1 MRDAIATAKAI
12 LEKNSSIKEMEH
24 DKAEIQKMKAE
35 MMAMKEAMMQHMTDN
50 DATTEEMDKMMDK
63 MENMAYEELK
73 NLMKKEGIKYEA
85 YVSED
90 VGTATGGAQELDLSS
105 VDNPFST
112 RADADKDLKTLGD
125 VKKKKKVA
133 AGTIKSSDA
142 NSKVVDDKKDLPMK
156 EDLDA
161 LFSGEELSED
171 FKNKAAVIF
180 ESALALRTKQIQESL
195 EAEYAEI
202 YEASKEE
209 YRSDLA
215 SKMDEY
221 LSYVIEEWMKDNEI
235 AIERGLRADIAESFL
250 TGLKGLF
257 EQHYI
262 SIPEEKYDVL
272 EELTKKVESL
282 EESLNSQMKK
292 NAELRKD
299 SMISRCINIFN
310 EATDGLSDSEVE
322 KLKALAEGL
331 EYDSEDQF
339 RQKIAVIRENY
350 FTPSN
355 DTNELANEIVGETI
369 SEAVEEQVS
378 HLNESM
384 KFYSDMLSRSAHI
397 KKQTNFL
404 K

>member
-12 LEKNSSIKEMEH
+12 LEKNSSIKEME
-24 DKAEIQKMKAE
+24 DKTEIQKMKAE

-50 DATTEEMDKMMDK
+50 DATTEEMDEMMDK

-85 YVSED
+85 YLSED
-90 VGTATGGAQELDLSS
+90 VGTATGGAEELDLTS
-105 VDNPFST
+105 VDNPFAT
-112 RADADKDLKTLGD
+112 RADADKDLKTLAD
-125 VKKKKKVA
+125 AKKKKKVT
-133 AGTIKSSDA
+133 AGTIKGSDA
-142 NSKVVDDKKDLPMK
+142 NAKVVDDKKDLPMK

-180 ESALALRTKQIQESL
+180 ESALALRTKQIQESV
-195 EAEYAEI
+195 EAEYLEM

-221 LSYVIEEWMKDNEI
+221 LSYVVEEWMKDNEI
-235 AIERGLRADIAESFL
+235 AIERGLRADISESFI

-272 EELTKKVESL
+272 EGLTNKVENL
-282 EESLNSQMKK
+282 EKSLNEQISK
-292 NAELRKD
+292 NVELRKD
-299 SMISRCINIFN
+299 SMISRCINIFT
-310 EATDGLSDSEVE
+310 EATEGLSDSEVE

-350 FTPSN
+350 FNTT
-355 DTNELANEIVGETI
+355 DETNELATEIVGEVIT
-369 SEAVEEQVS
+369 EEVEEQVRP
-378 HLNESM
+378 LNESM
-384 KFYSDMLSRSAHI
+384 KFYSDMLSGSAHV

-404 K
+404 T

>member
-12 LEKNSSIKEMEH
+12 LEKNSSIKEME
-24 DKAEIQKMKAE
+24 DKTEIQKMKAE

-50 DATTEEMDKMMDK
+50 DATTEEMDEMMDK
-63 MENMAYEELK
+63 MENMAYEELR

-90 VGTATGGAQELDLSS
+90 VGTATGGAEELDLTS
-105 VDNPFST
+105 VDNPFAT
-112 RADADKDLKTLGD
+112 RDDADKDLKTLAD
-125 VKKKKKVA
+125 AKKKKKVT
-133 AGTIKSSDA
+133 AGTIKGSDA
-142 NSKVVDDKKDLPMK
+142 NAKVVDDKKDLPMK

-180 ESALALRTKQIQESL
+180 ESALALRTKQIQESV
-195 EAEYAEI
+195 EAEYLEM

-221 LSYVIEEWMKDNEI
+221 LSYVVEEWMKDNEI
-235 AIERGLRADIAESFL
+235 AIERGLRADISESFI

-272 EELTKKVESL
+272 EGLTNKVENL
-282 EESLNSQMKK
+282 EKSLNEQISK
-292 NAELRKD
+292 NVELRKD
-299 SMISRCINIFN
+299 SMISRCINIFT
-310 EATDGLSDSEVE
+310 EATEGLSDSEVE

-350 FTPSN
+350 FNTT
-355 DTNELANEIVGETI
+355 DETNELATEIVGEVIT
-369 SEAVEEQVS
+369 EEVEEQVRP
-378 HLNESM
+378 LNESM
-384 KFYSDMLSRSAHI
+384 KFYSDMLSRSAHV

-404 K
+404 T